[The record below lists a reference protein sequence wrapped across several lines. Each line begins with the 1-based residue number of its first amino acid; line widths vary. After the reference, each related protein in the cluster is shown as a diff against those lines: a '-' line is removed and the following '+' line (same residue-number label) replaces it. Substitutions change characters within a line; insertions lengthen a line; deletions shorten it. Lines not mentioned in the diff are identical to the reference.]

1 MEHLVLSRIQFAA
14 NMSFHILFPTITIA
28 MCWLLLFFRVRY
40 IATKGTPDAAA
51 WEQAYYFWTKV
62 FALTFALGVV
72 SGITMSFQFG
82 TNWPGFMEKTGNISG
97 PLLGYE
103 VLTAFFLEATF
114 LGIMLFGRGRVSE
127 RVHLIATFLVAFGTT
142 MSAFWILSLN
152 SWMQTPAG
160 YEIINGEFHATDW
173 WAIVFNPS
181 FPYRLGHKLLAS
193 ALTASFLMAGIS
205 AWQILK
211 KTATP
216 GTHKALRTAVVAA
229 AIAIPMQIVMGDMH
243 GLNTLEHQPAKIAA
257 IEGIWHTEKSAPLT
271 LFGWPSEAE
280 GRTLYAV
287 QIPKGASL
295 ILAHDANATLRG
307 LDEFKGAHPPVAPV
321 FWGFRIMV
329 GMGMLM
335 LAVSWWGAFTL
346 WRGRKGHVF
355 NAPTVR
361 PELVEGFEGSS
372 TGSDR
377 TEIAGGLKEVIF
389 SRLMLYVLAAMTF
402 SGWVA
407 TLAGWYVTEIGRQ
420 PFIVYGLLRTAD
432 VVAPHPPP
440 MVMGTLIAYLLLY
453 ALLLVSYIGV
463 LKYMAEHPEKPAPE
477 APQPIATTAP
487 TGPTT
492 SAA

>member
-1 MEHLVLSRIQFAA
+1 MDPLILSRIQFAA

-28 MCWLLLFFRVRY
+28 LCWLLLYFRLRH
-40 IATKGTPDAAA
+40 AAARNGGRPADADA

-82 TNWPGFMEKTGNISG
+82 TNWPGFMEKTGNIAG

-127 RVHLIATFLVAFGTT
+127 RTHLAATFLVAFGTT

-160 YEIINGEFHATDW
+160 YEIIAGEFHAKDW
-173 WAIVFNPS
+173 LAVVFNPS

-193 ALTASFLMAGIS
+193 ALTASFLMAGVS
-205 AWQILK
+205 AWQILR
-211 KTATP
+211 KTDTA
-216 GTHKALRTAVVAA
+216 GTHKALRTAVAAA
-229 AIAIPMQIVMGDMH
+229 AIAIPLQIFMGDLH
-243 GLNTLEHQPAKIAA
+243 GLNTLHHQPAKIAA

-280 GRTLYAV
+280 GRTLYAL
-287 QIPKGASL
+287 QIPKAASL
-295 ILAHDANATLRG
+295 ILAHDAEAELKG
-307 LDEFKGAHPPVAPV
+307 LNEFPGAHPPVAPV
-321 FWGFRIMV
+321 FWGFRVMV

-335 LAVSWWGAFTL
+335 LAVSWFTA
-346 WRGRKGHVF
+346 WQVFWRKGGGTR
-355 NAPTVR
+355 ALPR
-361 PELVEGFEGSS
+361 PLLY
-372 TGSDR
+372 
-377 TEIAGGLKEVIF
+377 GL
-389 SRLMLYVLAAMTF
+389 SAMAF
-402 SGWVA
+402 SGWIA

-420 PFIVYGLLRTAD
+420 PWIVYGLVKTAD
-432 VVAPHPPP
+432 VVAQHPPA
-440 MVMGTLIAYLLLY
+440 MVLGTLIAYLALY

-463 LKYMAEHPEKPAPE
+463 VTYLAEHPAKPAPE
-477 APQPIATTAP
+477 APQPIATTSP
-487 TGPTT
+487 T
-492 SAA
+492 AAAGDAA